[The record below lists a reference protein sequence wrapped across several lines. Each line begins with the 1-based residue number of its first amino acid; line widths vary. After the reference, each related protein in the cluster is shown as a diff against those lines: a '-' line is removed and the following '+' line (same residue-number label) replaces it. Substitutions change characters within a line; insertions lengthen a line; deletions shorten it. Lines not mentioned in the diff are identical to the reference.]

1 MVESLVVAV
10 IVVGI
15 NEFLLSKSSSV
26 FLRLYVNV
34 LVFYRFPKS
43 FFTNIVVGAAELI
56 HTDFHIRIIRVGVSQ
71 FPTGTAL
78 SRIIRLVR
86 DAQDSKSPIQKTV
99 DRVSSFFVPAI
110 IAISIASFFI
120 WLALDPSDGF
130 TNGLLAAL
138 TVLVIARPCAL
149 GVATPTAIAV

>member
-56 HTDFHIRIIRVGVSQ
+56 HTDFHI
-71 FPTGTAL
+71 
-78 SRIIRLVR
+78 
-86 DAQDSKSPIQKTV
+86 
-99 DRVSSFFVPAI
+99 
-110 IAISIASFFI
+110 
-120 WLALDPSDGF
+120 
-130 TNGLLAAL
+130 
-138 TVLVIARPCAL
+138 
-149 GVATPTAIAV
+149 